1 MFRGPPCWY
10 LLSQSLMKGK
20 HFASAAANA
29 WPPCRHWR
37 WLPAQKLPEP
47 DFFFKK
53 MAWLPQSSFKV
64 RLFRSWWGCN
74 VKRAPRNRAS
84 SRIQCVQRVFPEA
97 PQVWCCLLDFRRPA
111 SAEVNSLRQITASLD
126 LGRFQALYEHYHF
139 IGIDHHLLSTFP
151 FLDFVDNLGTA
162 EIKP

>member
-47 DFFFKK
+47 DFFFLKNGMTSPIIIQGEVISVMVRLQCQTSSSK
-53 MAWLPQSSFKV
+53 SSF
-64 RLFRSWWGCN
+64 FSHPM
-74 VKRAPRNRAS
+74 RAAS
-84 SRIQCVQRVFPEA
+84 FSEA

>member
-1 MFRGPPCWY
+1 MLIPPQPVVDERQTLRICRCERMTA
-10 LLSQSLMKGK
+10 L
-20 HFASAAANA
+20 
-29 WPPCRHWR
+29 PPLTLTPSPKTSRTR
-37 WLPAQKLPEP
+37 
-47 DFFFKK
+47 FFFLKNGMTSPIIIQGEVISVMVRLQCQTSSSK
-53 MAWLPQSSFKV
+53 SSF
-64 RLFRSWWGCN
+64 FSHPM
-74 VKRAPRNRAS
+74 RAAS
-84 SRIQCVQRVFPEA
+84 FSEA